1 MDLLGL
7 IYSSGG
13 ILNLYSHLMIFIYLY
28 LCLYV
33 YADVIVDITP
43 QLITLNQR
51 SKSDM
56 YDKKKH
62 SSIQIF
68 TKILLILFL
77 RVGLISLKVT
87 LDTGFQSVKST
98 FVFRKKKVRII
109 RVKQK

>member
-43 QLITLNQR
+43 
-51 SKSDM
+51 
-56 YDKKKH
+56 
-62 SSIQIF
+62 
-68 TKILLILFL
+68 
-77 RVGLISLKVT
+77 
-87 LDTGFQSVKST
+87 
-98 FVFRKKKVRII
+98 
-109 RVKQK
+109 